1 MITKTELE
9 ILQGLTKKA
18 PQAFKLGS
26 GEKVVLYA
34 QWFVLE
40 LPKELLDSDF
50 DWEEPN
56 EEAQAWR
63 TRLPEGT
70 GEYAQ
75 AVRWKDPTD
84 GVAIMKL
91 ISDNGVAL
99 IQAAFYD
106 VVIRRIP
113 EVEFRVFPGEKTPV
127 VVVRSPTGEMIGVT
141 AQVAV

>member
-9 ILQGLTKKA
+9 IPQGLTKKA

-26 GEKVVLYA
+26 GEKIILYA

-40 LPKELLDSDF
+40 LPKELLDASF

-63 TRLPEGT
+63 TRVPEGT

-75 AVRWKDPTD
+75 AVRWKNPKDE
-84 GVAIMKL
+84 VVIMKL

-106 VVIRRIP
+106 VVRRVP
-113 EVEFRVFPGEKTPV
+113 DVEFRVFPGEKTPV
-127 VVVRSPTGEMIGVT
+127 VVVRSSTGEMIGVT